1 VLLVVNA
8 STESPFPYA
17 PSASRWQ
24 AGRFRLDLAARP
36 LVMGIVNVTPDSF
49 SDGGCHAAAAEAAA
63 CCERLIA
70 EGADILDIGGESTRP
85 GSQPPPVETELE
97 RVLPVVRHAVT
108 LGVPV
113 SVDTS
118 RAAVI
123 EAVLAAG
130 ADIVN
135 DVRALQ
141 QPGALAAVAAHGSA
155 GVCLMHMQGEPATM
169 QLAPQYHDVVGEVR
183 AMLAERLAAAEA
195 AGIDSVRI
203 VLDPGYGF
211 GKSQEHNLTLF
222 TRQRELLALG
232 RPLIVGWSRKGMLGK
247 LTGRATDRREAA
259 SVGAALAAVAHG
271 ARIVRVHDV
280 AATVDALKVWNA
292 AGLGGLPAGED
303 DNQNMRTS
311 P

>member
-1 VLLVVNA
+1 
-8 STESPFPYA
+8 
-17 PSASRWQ
+17 
-24 AGRFRLDLAARP
+24 
-36 LVMGIVNVTPDSF
+36 MGIVNVTPDSF
-49 SDGGCHAAAAEAAA
+49 SDGGRHAAAAEAVA
-63 CCERLIA
+63 CCDRLVA
-70 EGADILDIGGESTRP
+70 EGAGILDIGGESTRP
-85 GSQPPPVETELE
+85 GSQPPSVEVELA

-118 RAAVI
+118 QPVVI
-123 EAVLAAG
+123 DAVLAAG

-141 QPGALAAVAAHGSA
+141 LPGALAAVAAHASA

-169 QLAPQYHDVVGEVR
+169 QLAPHYRDVVDEVR
-183 AMLAERLAAAEA
+183 AFLAGRMAAAQA
-195 AGIDSVRI
+195 AGVGSTRI

-222 TRQRELLALG
+222 ARQHELLALG
-232 RPLIVGWSRKGMLGK
+232 RPLLVGWSRKGMLGK
-247 LTGRATDRREAA
+247 LTGRTVDERQAA
-259 SVGAALAAVAHG
+259 SVGAALAAVARG

-292 AGLGGLPAGED
+292 AGLGSLPTSQD
-303 DNQNMRTS
+303 HNQDRRTS